1 MRRLTAIGLLIGAAG
16 CKTPKRVR
24 VSAIDDE
31 EGALHSIVQV
41 SDPKTALQLVKGFHE
56 LEGNTWRW
64 TKGQFAVT
72 LRPPL
77 NAASDGAWLVFRF
90 VLAESVLNKVGGVR
104 LTASIGNVTL
114 APEAYEKTGEHM
126 YRREVPAAALQ
137 GETVT
142 VEFRCDKFLA
152 AGQVESRELALIAYV
167 IGLEAK

>member
-1 MRRLTAIGLLIGAAG
+1 MRRLTAIAVLCGAAA

-24 VSAIDDE
+24 VASVDDE
-31 EGALHSIVQV
+31 AGALHSVVQV

-56 LEGNTWRW
+56 VEGGTWRW
-64 TKGQFAVT
+64 TKGQFSVT

-77 NAASDGAWLVFRF
+77 NGATDGAWLVFRF
-90 VLAESVLNKVGGVR
+90 VLPESVTSKVGGVR
-104 LTASIGNVTL
+104 ITATINKVTL
-114 APEAYEKTGEHM
+114 APEAYDKTGEHM
-126 YRREVPAAALQ
+126 YRREVPASALQ

-142 VEFRCDKFLA
+142 VDFSCDKYLA